1 VGINEAPQTRRIE
14 FSNSARREQKCL
26 HRMAQD
32 KLEEAKKV

>member
-1 VGINEAPQTRRIE
+1 VGDIKYAASY

-32 KLEEAKKV
+32 QLEEAKGD